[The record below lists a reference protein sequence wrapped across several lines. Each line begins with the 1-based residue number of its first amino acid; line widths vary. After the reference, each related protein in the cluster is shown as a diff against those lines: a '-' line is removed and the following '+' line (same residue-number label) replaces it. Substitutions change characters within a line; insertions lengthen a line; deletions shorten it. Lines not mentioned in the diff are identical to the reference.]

1 MATTNVN
8 TIRTVRTVHMPVVTV
23 DHRQVCAEKHAM
35 ESLVLLVG
43 TVEQIRICFAAMII
57 SVEVP

>member
-8 TIRTVRTVHMPVVTV
+8 TTRTVRTVHMPVAAE
-23 DHRQVCAEKHAM
+23 DYRQVCVEKHAM
-35 ESLVLLVG
+35 ENLVLLVG
-43 TVEQIRICFAAMII
+43 TVEQTIICFAATII